1 MVMWLLRIFQQGEKH
16 KRKLKT
22 DDPLPYILEPT
33 LRKFIMSKEKE
44 GKDILIEVYKTKDR
58 SSFQLSFR
66 DAWMKMEKVD
76 KVETLVSLEKEIAG
90 YRRDICN
97 ELFSYNKG
105 RL

>member
-1 MVMWLLRIFQQGEKH
+1 MWLFRIFQRGEKH

-22 DDPLPYILEPT
+22 EAPLPYILET
-33 LRKFIMSKEKE
+33 NLRKFIMSKEQE
-44 GKDILIEVYKTKDR
+44 GKDILIEVYKSKDR

-66 DAWMKMEKVD
+66 DEWMAMEKVD

-90 YRRDICN
+90 LRRDICN
-97 ELFSYNKG
+97 ELFSFNKG

>member
-1 MVMWLLRIFQQGEKH
+1 MTAEWQLV
-16 KRKLKT
+16 
-22 DDPLPYILEPT
+22 
-33 LRKFIMSKEKE
+33 LRKEYGDVVIKNFPTRRESKEKE

-66 DAWMKMEKVD
+66 DAWVRMEKVD

-97 ELFSYNKG
+97 ELFSFNKG